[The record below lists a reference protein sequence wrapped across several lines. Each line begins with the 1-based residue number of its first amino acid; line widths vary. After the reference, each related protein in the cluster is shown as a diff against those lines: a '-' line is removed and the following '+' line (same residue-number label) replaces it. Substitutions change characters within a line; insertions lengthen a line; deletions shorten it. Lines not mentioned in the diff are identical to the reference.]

1 MKVVILAG
9 GFGTRLSE
17 ETIIKPKPMIE
28 IGGEP
33 VLIHLMKYFSS
44 FGFNDFIIAVGYK
57 SQYIKEYLFNYL
69 NLQNDLLID
78 FKENKLT
85 TLSKK
90 SLDWKVRII
99 ETGNDTNTGG
109 RLKKIEK
116 FLDDKQFLFTYGD
129 GLSDVNL
136 KELITQH
143 NKSNAIV
150 TLTGVRSPAR
160 FGVLKLQK
168 EKIIKFSEKE
178 TEPNEWING
187 GFMVMNHKI
196 FNYLHNSKDSLEF
209 DALEIIANEN
219 KLACY
224 KHNGFWQ
231 CMDNLKDK
239 MLLEK
244 VWESNKKVPW
254 KK

>member
-17 ETIIKPKPMIE
+17 ETVIKPKPMVE

-44 FGFNDFIIAVGYK
+44 FGFDDFIIAVGYK

-109 RLKKIEK
+109 RLKKVEK

-209 DALEIIANEN
+209 DALETIANEN

-244 VWESNKKVPW
+244 IWESNKIPW

>member
-1 MKVVILAG
+1 M
-9 GFGTRLSE
+9 
-17 ETIIKPKPMIE
+17 
-28 IGGEP
+28 
-33 VLIHLMKYFSS
+33 
-44 FGFNDFIIAVGYK
+44 
-57 SQYIKEYLFNYL
+57 
-69 NLQNDLLID
+69 
-78 FKENKLT
+78 
-85 TLSKK
+85 
-90 SLDWKVRII
+90 
-99 ETGNDTNTGG
+99 
-109 RLKKIEK
+109 
-116 FLDDKQFLFTYGD
+116 
-129 GLSDVNL
+129 NL

-209 DALEIIANEN
+209 DALETIANEN

-244 VWESNKKVPW
+244 IWESNKIPW